1 MSSAPLSMTSITK
14 NTSPEVN
21 TNVSLQQFVEQ
32 FKTKLPADVQLIAEL
47 LPTEI
52 PKEEGISTDYS
63 EEQIFKSEIEQLN
76 YYTDNVLEAQARIEL
91 AYLKLIL
98 FPNTAR
104 LLEPLATLS
113 DILFSGEVNPIT
125 SKEQFDQINSYLTT
139 INDTINDVLNKNAQ
153 GVDVKDIDP
162 ETESIKNAVV
172 QTNGLFDVYKANQ
185 NVKFI
190 LRRDARALVSS
201 LPSDTITANPFK
213 GTSILSSSI
222 TPVTETPTVAP
233 VTGTPTVAPVTVKG
247 GKSRRR
253 RVQRASRN
261 YKRTQKRTRL

>member
-1 MSSAPLSMTSITK
+1 MTSITK

-21 TNVSLQQFVEQ
+21 DNVSLEQFVEQ
-32 FKTKLPADVQLIAEL
+32 FKTKLPADLQLIAEL

-63 EEQIFKSEIEQLN
+63 EEQIFTSEIEQLN

-91 AYLKLIL
+91 AYLKLIP

-139 INDTINDVLNKNAQ
+139 INDTINNVLNQNAQ

-162 ETESIKNAVV
+162 ETESIKTAVV

-185 NVKFI
+185 NVKFV

-201 LPSDTITANPFK
+201 LPSGTITANPFK

-222 TPVTETPTVAP
+222 TPVTETAPVAP
-233 VTGTPTVAPVTVKG
+233 VTGTPTVAPVAPVAPTAKG

-253 RVQRASRN
+253 RVQRTSRN